1 MGARAVIGV
10 THIIAGLAPDGAER
24 MLHRLVA
31 GMDPNRFENEVIS
44 LTDLGPMAEKIE
56 AAGVRVRAL
65 GMHRGSANPYH
76 LIRLA
81 AWLRKLPQQQVI
93 QTWMYHADLMGGLAA
108 RLAGCAGVVWNIR
121 HSELHPGVDKRHTI
135 LTAKACAK
143 LSRWLPR
150 RIICCSDASKTFHA
164 KLGYSSDR
172 MEVIPNGFD
181 LELLR
186 PDSSQRASVRQ
197 ELGIDPSTPLIGYVA
212 RKHPVK
218 DHRTFFEAAG
228 LLYKHFPAAHF
239 LLCGE
244 GLLSNDPELRAW
256 AEDAGVQGVCHFI
269 GRRDDVPRI
278 LNALDLAA
286 STSTSE
292 AFPNTLAE
300 AMACGIPCAVTDVGD
315 SRAIIGETGSVT
327 PVKDPG
333 AMARSWA
340 DLLAMEPNSRK
351 RLGEAARKRIEQNYG
366 LTSVVRRYEDLYAR
380 VVCES
385 PEAISDPGDGEDV
398 RIVPN
403 RQVARTKVKGVA
415 LSSHRPRVL
424 FVDND
429 VNSFFS
435 YRIEMARAARDAGFD
450 VHVAAPEGK
459 SAEILRAE
467 GLSFH
472 PIPMTRSGLAPWKEF
487 TTIAVLF
494 RLYRRLGP
502 DLVHHLRLKPV
513 LYGGL
518 AAYGARVPAVVG
530 LLTGLGYVFIAETR
544 KALVMRK
551 LVVLSCKVAFKHGN
565 QRIIFQN
572 PDDQGVFIQNQIL
585 PASQTAL
592 IKGSGVDIHTYL
604 PTPEPEGVPVVVLAS
619 RMLRDKG
626 VIEFVDAAR
635 SLHAAGVSARF
646 VLVGETDPGNPTAI
660 SAEQLRGWADEGIV
674 EWWGHQTDMKKVLA
688 QANVVC
694 LPSLREGVPKV
705 LIEAAACGR
714 SIVTTDAPGCREIVR
729 NGENGLLVPVRDSKA
744 LADALRLLIESAPLR
759 ALMGAKGREIAVSE
773 FSVERV
779 IHETLG
785 VYRELLAGG
794 PNRSREFNI
803 AEQQAR

>member
-1 MGARAVIGV
+1 MGAGALIGV

-31 GMDPNRFENEVIS
+31 GMDSSRFENEVIS
-44 LTDLGPMAEKIE
+44 LTDLGPMTEKIE
-56 AAGVRVRAL
+56 AAGIRVRAL
-65 GMHRGSANPYH
+65 GMKRGSANPYH
-76 LIRLA
+76 LLRLA
-81 AWLRKLPQQQVI
+81 AWLRKLPPQQVI
-93 QTWMYHADLMGGLAA
+93 QTWMYHADLVGGIAA
-108 RLAGCAGVVWNIR
+108 KLAGCAAVVWNIR
-121 HSELHPGVDKRHTI
+121 HSELHPGIDKRHTI

-164 KLGYSSDR
+164 RLGYAANR

-181 LELLR
+181 LELLK
-186 PDSSQRASVRQ
+186 PESDQRAAIRR
-197 ELGIDPSTPLIGYVA
+197 ELGIEPATPLIGYVA
-212 RKHPVK
+212 RKHAVK

-228 LLYKHFPAAHF
+228 LLHRQFPAVEF

-244 GLLSNDPELRAW
+244 GLVANDPELNEW
-256 AEDAGVQGVCHFI
+256 AQAAGVQDLCHVL

-278 LNALDLAA
+278 LNTLDIAA

-315 SRAIIGETGSVT
+315 SRAIIGQTGSVT

-340 DLLAMEPNSRK
+340 DLLAMEPNAR
-351 RLGEAARKRIEQNYG
+351 RHLGEAARRRIEQNYG
-366 LTSVVRRYEDLYAR
+366 LTNVIRRYEELYTR
-380 VVCES
+380 VAGES
-385 PEAISDPGDGEDV
+385 AGATSERKPAGEAKALGAVGKGG
-398 RIVPN
+398 N
-403 RQVARTKVKGVA
+403 RTAN
-415 LSSHRPRVL
+415 RPRVL

-450 VHVAAPEGK
+450 VHVAAPQGK
-459 SAEILRAE
+459 AADILRAE
-467 GLSFH
+467 GLSYH

-487 TTIAVLF
+487 TTIAALF
-494 RLYRRLGP
+494 RLYGRLKP

-530 LLTGLGYVFIAETR
+530 LLTGLGYVFIADSR

-551 LVVLSCKVAFKHGN
+551 LVVLSCKVAFNHTN

-572 PDDQGVFIQNQIL
+572 PDDQSVFIQNQIL

-604 PTPEPEGVPVVVLAS
+604 PTPEPEGIPVVVLAS

-626 VIEFVDAAR
+626 VIEFVEAAR
-635 SLHAAGVSARF
+635 DLKAAGISARF

-674 EWWGHQTDMKKVLA
+674 EWWGHRNDMKKVLA

-705 LIEAAACGR
+705 LIEAAASGR

-729 NGENGLLVPVRDSKA
+729 NGENGLLVPVRNSKA

-759 ALMGAKGREIAVSE
+759 AQMGARGREIAVSE

-779 IHETLG
+779 VNETLD
-785 VYRELLAGG
+785 VYRELLASG
-794 PNRSREFNI
+794 PNGSRELNVV
-803 AEQQAR
+803 EQQAR

>member
-1 MGARAVIGV
+1 MIGV

-24 MLHRLVA
+24 MLHRLVS
-31 GMDPNRFENEVIS
+31 GMDRNHFENEVIS
-44 LTDLGPMAEKIE
+44 LTDLGPMTEKIE
-56 AAGVRVRAL
+56 AVGVRVRAL
-65 GMHRGSANPYH
+65 GMKRGSANPYG
-76 LIRLA
+76 LVRLA
-81 AWLRKLPQQQVI
+81 AWLRKLPPQQVI
-93 QTWMYHADLMGGLAA
+93 QTWMYHADLMGGIAA
-108 RLAGCAGVVWNIR
+108 KLAGCPGVIWNIR
-121 HSELHPGVDKRHTI
+121 HSELHPGIDKRHTI

-150 RIICCSDASKTFHA
+150 RIICCSEASRAFHA
-164 KLGYSSDR
+164 KLGYASDY

-181 LELLR
+181 LELLK
-186 PDSSQRASVRQ
+186 PDADQRAAVRR
-197 ELGIDPSTPLIGYVA
+197 ELGIDSSTPLIGYVA

-218 DHRTFFEAAG
+218 DHQTFFEAAG
-228 LLYKHFPAAHF
+228 LLHKQFPAAQF

-244 GLLSNDPELRAW
+244 GLLPDDPELKEW
-256 AEDAGVQGVCHFI
+256 AQTAGVQNICHFL

-278 LNALDLAA
+278 LNALDVAA

-300 AMACGIPCAVTDVGD
+300 AMACGIPCVVTDVGD

-333 AMARSWA
+333 AMARAWA
-340 DLLAMEPNSRK
+340 DMIAMEPNARK
-351 RLGEAARKRIEQNYG
+351 RLGEAARRRIEQNYG
-366 LTSVVRRYEDLYAR
+366 LTSIIRRYEALYTR
-380 VVCES
+380 VVSDSAETPS
-385 PEAISDPGDGEDV
+385 GRTSRETAGLEIRMQPSKQLQSSISS
-398 RIVPN
+398 
-403 RQVARTKVKGVA
+403 A
-415 LSSHRPRVL
+415 RPRVL

-459 SAEILRAE
+459 SAEILRSE

-502 DLVHHLRLKPV
+502 NLVHHLRLKPV

-530 LLTGLGYVFIAETR
+530 LLTGLGYVFIAESR
-544 KALVMRK
+544 KALFMRK

-626 VIEFVDAAR
+626 VIEFVEAAR
-635 SLHAAGVSARF
+635 SLKAVGVSARF

-660 SAEQLRGWADEGIV
+660 SADQLRGWADEGIV
-674 EWWGHQTDMKKVLA
+674 EWWGHQTDMRKVLS

-759 ALMGAKGREIAVSE
+759 AQMAARGREIAVSE

-779 IHETLG
+779 VNETLG
-785 VYRELLAGG
+785 VYRELLASGTNG
-794 PNRSREFNI
+794 SREFNI
-803 AEQQAR
+803 VEQQAR